1 MTESSTPLM
10 HGLRLKQNCFCG
22 PIRSGIRQ
30 IVDVLREEMSQLYC
44 ASVGDFLEYD
54 ALPDS
59 EMRTLDGLYEG
70 FLLQKI
76 GGFEGDGLNLFDR
89 GFLVRFRD
97 YLYGDWTD
105 FYLLTERIPL
115 DTFRPGTNWV
125 PDKCAIFVRCI
136 DAGLWEVFATERS
149 VLNRIQQQFPE
160 AERCNLAES
169 VY

>member
-1 MTESSTPLM
+1 MTEPSTPLM
-10 HGLRLKQNCFCG
+10 HGLRLKQNCFRG
-22 PIRSGIRQ
+22 PVRCGIRQ
-30 IVDVLREEMSQLYC
+30 IVDALHEEMSQLYC
-44 ASVGDFLEYD
+44 ASKGDFLEYD
-54 ALPDS
+54 ALTDG

-76 GGFEGDGLNLFDR
+76 GFARDDLSLFDR

-105 FYLLTERIPL
+105 FYLLTEPIPL
-115 DTFRPGTNWV
+115 DSFRPETNRV
-125 PDKCAIFVRCI
+125 PDKCRILVRCI

-160 AERCNLAES
+160 ADPCNLAES